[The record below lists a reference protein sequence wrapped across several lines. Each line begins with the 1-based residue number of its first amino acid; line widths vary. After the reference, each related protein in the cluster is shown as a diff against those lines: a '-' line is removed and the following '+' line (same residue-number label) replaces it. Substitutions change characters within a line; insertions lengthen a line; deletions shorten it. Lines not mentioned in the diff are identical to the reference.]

1 MLIDMLI
8 AENKH
13 PSSRMGPVGAP
24 IKRLLRQRRAFKTS
38 IVERRVYKSSNNTTS
53 SLPYADPHDPN
64 VDVPTLNFET
74 LIAQKEDCTKRR
86 CNARKVDCAKITAAG
101 PMVPKDFNP
110 LWVRR
115 G

>member
-8 AENKH
+8 AENKHPSWRH

-74 LIAQKEDCTKRR
+74 LIAQK
-86 CNARKVDCAKITAAG
+86 VDCVQNVDAAHEKSTAG
-101 PMVPKDFNP
+101 PKVPKYFNP